1 MMDTLSGLGP
11 SAAIL
16 CQMGTGET
24 FAQTPPRPIDLDAV
38 VAAAADGET
47 SVAGVAAVAEAMG
60 LPMTP
65 PQH

>member
-1 MMDTLSGLGP
+1 MTNTNKRDKIII
-11 SAAIL
+11 AAAG
-16 CQMGTGET
+16 CQMADFPE
-24 FAQTPPRPIDLDAV
+24 PIDLDKV
-38 VAAAADGET
+38 VEATGGET